1 MATII
6 EQVQFSPY
14 ERPKY
19 TISELS
25 QMVIVKRKMLNE
37 SISEMAKRLALDED
51 LIMEIEQSPRFFNV
65 NSYKACSQILEIP
78 IVQMLEKEIEEPVSI
93 SYRQKEIGCGNEE
106 TSKTIELANII
117 FQEMVIQH
125 KINQN

>member
-1 MATII
+1 
-6 EQVQFSPY
+6 
-14 ERPKY
+14 
-19 TISELS
+19 
-25 QMVIVKRKMLNE
+25 MLNE